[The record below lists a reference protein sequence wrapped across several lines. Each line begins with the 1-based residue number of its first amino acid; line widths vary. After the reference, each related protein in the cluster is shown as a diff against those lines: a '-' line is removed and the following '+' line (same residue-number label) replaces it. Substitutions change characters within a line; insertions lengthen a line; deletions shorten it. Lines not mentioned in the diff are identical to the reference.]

1 MTHRHFK
8 IDTLNT
14 ALGTVRKDCYMAS
27 VSLTDAYYSVLVAT
41 VEQKYLMFQFEGI
54 RYKYACLPNG
64 LSPVPRI
71 FTKLMKPLF
80 SLTKKGHQ
88 VMNYLD
94 DFFLVGDTFEECKD
108 AVIDTYD
115 LLIKLGSSIHPDKSQ
130 FIPVQKTE
138 YLGFTLDCTNTT
150 VFLTGIKQRKIKT
163 LIGETLQSKKLKI
176 WQIAKILNTFEAFL
190 PAIKFGRLNILF
202 VKM

>member
-54 RYKYACLPNG
+54 RYKYVCLPNG

-115 LLIKLGSSIHPDKSQ
+115 LLIKLGSSIHPDTSQ
-130 FIPVQKTE
+130 FIPVQKIE
-138 YLGFTLDCTNTT
+138 YLGFTLDCTYTT
-150 VFLTGIKQRKIKT
+150 VFFTGIKQRKIKT

-176 WQIAKILNTFEAFL
+176 WQIAKILNTFEAFI

>member
-1 MTHRHFK
+1 
-8 IDTLNT
+8 
-14 ALGTVRKDCYMAS
+14 
-27 VSLTDAYYSVLVAT
+27 
-41 VEQKYLMFQFEGI
+41 
-54 RYKYACLPNG
+54 
-64 LSPVPRI
+64 
-71 FTKLMKPLF
+71 
-80 SLTKKGHQ
+80 
-88 VMNYLD
+88 MNYLD

-130 FIPVQKTE
+130 FIPVQKIE
-138 YLGFTLDCTNTT
+138 YLGFTLDCTYTT